1 MSTTDPSAEKAP
13 TSIEQGPL
21 QDAEPK
27 VTAAQIKENC
37 PVVLQD
43 LGKRIAA
50 HYEKAGKCEQKADQ
64 HYTTIAQLLAK
75 ANGACDVGGFDA
87 FRERF
92 FANLRKSRVYELLA
106 IGTGKKTVEDTRAG
120 TRARV
125 AKHRANTAAAPV
137 SVTVT
142 ETRNQ
147 ARSAPRKKK
156 RDRGSQIAS
165 DQTREPAKPRSAIA
179 PGDEALVGFSARVMD
194 LIRVT
199 RGKTAERFAKT
210 SVKPGDLARLGEL
223 LTDIANLKKSTVV
236 EPAPA
241 VNAAV
246 DAGAP
251 EAPDVDLDAVA
262 ALDHVRAT

>member
-64 HYTTIAQLLAK
+64 HYTTIAQLLAE

-142 ETRNQ
+142 ETSEPGTECPPKEN
-147 ARSAPRKKK
+147 SEIEGP
-156 RDRGSQIAS
+156 SIAS

-223 LTDIANLKKSTVV
+223 LTDIANLKKPEAIEPTRALPGTVSGQQ
-236 EPAPA
+236 PFGDMA
-241 VNAAV
+241 NAA
-246 DAGAP
+246 P
-251 EAPDVDLDAVA
+251 ETRGDGVVI
-262 ALDHVRAT
+262 